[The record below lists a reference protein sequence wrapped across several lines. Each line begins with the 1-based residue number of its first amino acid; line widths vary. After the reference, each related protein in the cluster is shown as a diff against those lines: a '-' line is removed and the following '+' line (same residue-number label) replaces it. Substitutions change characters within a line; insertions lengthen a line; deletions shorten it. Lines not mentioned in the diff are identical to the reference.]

1 MSLMELIEITHS
13 LREIMSLNFPGTLLL
28 TYSSASFAESQ
39 DYKNEKKKK
48 KVIYLSSLN
57 THHKRRALI

>member
-1 MSLMELIEITHS
+1 MELIEITHS
-13 LREIMSLNFPGTLLL
+13 LSEIMSLNFTGTLLL

-48 KVIYLSSLN
+48 KSSIL
-57 THHKRRALI
+57 AP

>member
-1 MSLMELIEITHS
+1 MELIEIMHS

-48 KVIYLSSLN
+48 KSSILAPW
-57 THHKRRALI
+57 TLITKGGH